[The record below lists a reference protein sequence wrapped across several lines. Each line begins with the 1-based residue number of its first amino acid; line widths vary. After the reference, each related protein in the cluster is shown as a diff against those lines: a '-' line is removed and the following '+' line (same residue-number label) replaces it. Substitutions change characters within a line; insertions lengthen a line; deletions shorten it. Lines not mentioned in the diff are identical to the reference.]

1 MAVPRTVWFSFHL
14 GCHRSAVSLPALNI
28 SPLTQTI
35 ALMWG
40 QTPASFPPTAESRS
54 SPTVFPPSSFILPS
68 FSCFHI
74 FFSSGQVLLSAL
86 GWCSTS
92 TSVSEGAFLM
102 YLWREM
108 CSASTY
114 SSVILFSVYLIYD
127 FITDYVLIV
136 KLNKI
141 WWEIIRPSEV
151 SILKKVWKTFIVL
164 IFGFSSPVI
173 IWTFRSYTKFSG
185 LESICKHS
193 F

>member
-1 MAVPRTVWFSFHL
+1 MFLLLPRKLPWYGVRPLLHFPQPLKAGPVPL
-14 GCHRSAVSLPALNI
+14 
-28 SPLTQTI
+28 
-35 ALMWG
+35 
-40 QTPASFPPTAESRS
+40 FP
-54 SPTVFPPSSFILPS
+54 PPSSFILLS

-74 FFSSGQVLLSAL
+74 CFSSGQVLLSAL
-86 GWCSTS
+86 RWCSAS

-114 SSVILFSVYLIYD
+114 SSVIFFSVYLIYD
-127 FITDYVLIV
+127 FITDYVFIV
-136 KLNKI
+136 KLNKN

-164 IFGFSSPVI
+164 IFGFSSSVI

-193 F
+193 FYVASVVSDSLWPYRL